1 MTDERRMMAS
11 KSTVC
16 FSIAGGGQA
25 VLNFLHRF
33 LGHDDVPTV
42 TADDIAAKSRQ
53 GESFALLD
61 VREADEW
68 EAARIPGAMWIPL
81 GELPQRM
88 HELPGDRE
96 IICVCRSGGRSE
108 LAVRLLRANGYESS
122 NLQGGMLDWP
132 GEVESS

>member
-1 MTDERRMMAS
+1 MADERRMMAN
-11 KSTVC
+11 KSTVR
-16 FSIAGGGQA
+16 FSIARGGKE
-25 VLNFLHRF
+25 VLNLLQRL

-81 GELPQRM
+81 GELPQRL
-88 HELPGDRE
+88 HELPTDRE
-96 IICVCRSGGRSE
+96 IICICRSGNRSA
-108 LAVRLLRANGYESS
+108 LASRLLRASGYKTS
-122 NLQGGMLDWP
+122 NLQGGMLDWS
-132 GEVESS
+132 GDVESG